1 MSVHNLFVLGLDED
15 NRQLLSHVLE
25 PDERLHQL
33 LAYDDLRGVERF
45 PFDKLVDAT
54 LARLR
59 DVDGDAD
66 AVTTLLD
73 FPATELVPVLVG
85 ELGLPGPT
93 LEAVLRC
100 NHKYW
105 SRLVQ
110 RSAAPPHVPPFAAFD
125 PWATDAFDALGF
137 DPPMW
142 LKPLNAYR
150 SNLGFHVDT
159 RADFDA
165 ACAVFRAELGKLA
178 EPLAEVL
185 AKAEL
190 PPDIAGLGPGVCL
203 AERLIGGRQCT
214 LEGYV
219 HRGEAEV
226 YGVVD
231 SVRSPNRSSFTRY
244 QYPSTL
250 PARLTR
256 LLADVAKRVIAASGL
271 DDAPF
276 NMEFFV
282 DRRRGHV
289 WLLEINPR
297 ISQSHCELFER
308 VDGQSH
314 HRVMLD
320 VARGRKPQPPRRQG
334 RDKWAAK
341 FFVRAW
347 SDAVVTH
354 VPDAARIAEVE
365 QLAGGASIN
374 LAVAEG
380 DRLSELED
388 QETYSYELATIFAG
402 GDSPA
407 ELRRRYDHIV
417 AMLDLGL
424 EVLQPLE

>member
-1 MSVHNLFVLGLDED
+1 MSLCNVFVLGLDED
-15 NRQLLSHVLE
+15 NRALLSHVLE

-33 LAYDDLRGVERF
+33 LAYQDLRGVERF
-45 PFDKLVDAT
+45 AFDKLAETT
-54 LARLR
+54 LGRLR
-59 DVDGDAD
+59 DVDGSVD

-73 FPATELVPVLVG
+73 FPATELVPVLTG
-85 ELGLPGPT
+85 ELGLPGPS

-110 RSAAPPHVPPFAAFD
+110 RAAAPPHVPPFGAFD
-125 PWATDAFDALGF
+125 PWAADAFDRLGF

-150 SNLGFHVDT
+150 SNLGFRVAT

-165 ACAVFRAELGKLA
+165 ACGVLRQELGKLA

-185 AKAEL
+185 AKADL
-190 PPDIAGLGPGVCL
+190 PPTIAALGPGVCL
-203 AERLIGGRQCT
+203 AEGLIGGRQCT

-219 HRGEAEV
+219 HHGEPEV

-250 PARLTR
+250 PSRLTR
-256 LLADVAKRVIAASGL
+256 LMTDVAKRAIVGTGL

-276 NMEFFV
+276 NVEFFV

-320 VARGRKPQPPRRQG
+320 VARGRRPDPPHRQG

-347 SDAVVTH
+347 SDAVVTR
-354 VPDAARIAEVE
+354 VPSPERVARIEA
-365 QLAGGASIN
+365 LAGGATIH
-374 LAVAEG
+374 LGVAEG

-388 QETYSYELATIFAG
+388 QESYSYELATIFAG
-402 GDSPA
+402 GSSPA

-424 EVLQPLE
+424 EVV

>member
-1 MSVHNLFVLGLDED
+1 MSVRNLFVLGLDED
-15 NRQLLSHVLE
+15 NRELLSRVLE

-33 LAYDDLRGVERF
+33 LAYQDLRGVERF
-45 PFDKLVDAT
+45 PFDKLVETT

-59 DVDGDAD
+59 DVDGSVD

-73 FPATELVPVLVG
+73 FPATELVPVLAA
-85 ELGLPGPT
+85 ELDLPGPS

-110 RSAAPPHVPPFAAFD
+110 RAAAPPHVPSFAAFD
-125 PWATDAFDALGF
+125 PWAADAFDRLGF

-150 SNLGFHVDT
+150 SNLGFRVDT

-165 ACAVFRAELGKLA
+165 ACRVLREELGKLA

-203 AERLIGGRQCT
+203 AEGIIGGRQCT

-219 HRGEAEV
+219 HDGTPEI

-250 PARLTR
+250 PSRLTR
-256 LLADVAKRVIAASGL
+256 LMTDVAKKVITGTGL
-271 DDAPF
+271 NEAPF

-320 VARGRKPQPPRRQG
+320 VARGRQPDPPYRQG
-334 RDKWAAK
+334 RDRWAAK

-347 SDAVVTH
+347 SDAVVTR
-354 VPDAARIAEVE
+354 VPDPEQIAMIEA
-365 QLAGGASIN
+365 LAGGANIH
-374 LAVAEG
+374 LWVTEG

-424 EVLQPLE
+424 EVV

>member
-1 MSVHNLFVLGLDED
+1 MSVRNLFVLGLDEH

-33 LAYDDLRGVERF
+33 LAYEDLRGVERF
-45 PFDKLVDAT
+45 PFDKLVDTT
-54 LARLR
+54 LTRLR
-59 DVDGDAD
+59 DVDDSVD

-73 FPATELVPVLVG
+73 FPATELVPVLTG
-85 ELGLPGPT
+85 ELGLRGPS

-110 RSAAPPHVPPFAAFD
+110 QAAAPPHVPPFAAFD
-125 PWATDAFDALGF
+125 PWAADAFDRLGF

-142 LKPLNAYR
+142 IKPLNAYR
-150 SNLGFHVDT
+150 SSLGFRVDT
-159 RADFDA
+159 RADFEA
-165 ACAVFRAELGKLA
+165 ACVVLREELGKLA

-185 AKAEL
+185 DKAEL
-190 PPDIAGLGPGVCL
+190 PPDIRALGPGVCL
-203 AERLIGGRQCT
+203 AEGMIGGRQCT

-219 HRGEAEV
+219 HDGEPEV

-250 PARLTR
+250 PSRLTR
-256 LLADVAKRVIAASGL
+256 LMTDVAKRVIAGTGL

-289 WLLEINPR
+289 WVLEINPR

-320 VARGRKPQPPRRQG
+320 VARGRKPRPPHREG

-347 SDAVVTH
+347 SDAVVTR
-354 VPDAARIAEVE
+354 VPDAEQIAKIEE
-365 QLAGGASIN
+365 LAGGANIH

-388 QETYSYELATIFAG
+388 QESYSYELGTIFAG
-402 GDSPA
+402 GDSPS

-424 EVLQPLE
+424 EAVQPLE

>member
-1 MSVHNLFVLGLDED
+1 MAVRNLFVLGLDEG
-15 NRQLLSHVLE
+15 NRELLGHVLE
-25 PDERLHQL
+25 PDERLHEL
-33 LAYDDLRGVERF
+33 LGHDEIRGVQRF
-45 PFDKLVDAT
+45 PFGTLVDT
-54 LARLR
+54 TMQRLR
-59 DVDGDAD
+59 AVDGPID

-110 RSAAPPHVPPFAAFD
+110 REAAPANVPPFAAFD
-125 PWATDAFDALGF
+125 PWDPAAFDGLGF

-142 LKPLNAYR
+142 VKPLNAYR
-150 SNLGFHVDT
+150 SSLGFRVTD
-159 RADFDA
+159 RGDFDA
-165 ACAVFRAELGKLA
+165 AAAAFRDELGKLA

-185 AKAEL
+185 ERADL
-190 PPDIAGLGPGVCL
+190 PEEIRALGSGVCL
-203 AERLIGGRQCT
+203 AEGLIGGRQCT

-219 HRGEAEV
+219 HNGQPEV
-226 YGVVD
+226 YGIVD
-231 SVRSPNRSSFTRY
+231 SVRSPNRSSFSRY

-250 PARLTR
+250 PSRLKRLMSEVARKVMVG
-256 LLADVAKRVIAASGL
+256 AGM
-271 DDAPF
+271 DDTPF

-282 DRRRGHV
+282 DRRRGNV

-320 VARGRKPQPPRRQG
+320 VAQGRRPDPPHRQG
-334 RDKWAAK
+334 RDRWAAK

-354 VPDAARIAEVE
+354 VPDRGRIDEIE
-365 QLAGGASIN
+365 QLAGGANIHME
-374 LAVAEG
+374 VREG

-388 QETYSYELATIFAG
+388 QEAYSFELATIFLGA
-402 GDSPA
+402 DSPSG
-407 ELRRRYDHIV
+407 LRQRFQQIV

-424 EVLQPLE
+424 EAV